1 MRVKRDRERD
11 MERFKD
17 NERLEVDTDNRQ
29 WSIVDTDTRQWFIV
43 DNERGL

>member
-11 MERFKD
+11 VEKYKD